1 MTCQEINQERRGRG
15 RSRDAMRNTGTI
27 ERKSVGGGSGGGKN
41 ERKASVSTGLLE
53 ECEIC
58 AYHHLNRE

>member
-1 MTCQEINQERRGRG
+1 
-15 RSRDAMRNTGTI
+15 MRNTGTVL
-27 ERKSVGGGSGGGKN
+27 EHREKAWVVGGKN